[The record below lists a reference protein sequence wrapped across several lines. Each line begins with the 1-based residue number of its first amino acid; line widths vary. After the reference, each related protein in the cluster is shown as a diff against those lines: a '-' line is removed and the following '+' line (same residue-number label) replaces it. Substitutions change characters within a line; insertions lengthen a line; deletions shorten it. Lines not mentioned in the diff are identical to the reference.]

1 MLDERSQGCLQFRRS
16 SWIVEQAQ
24 GETVGDGNDSGGRFL
39 RRCVSDAAQ
48 HRRQLTQHPIILT
61 DEGFC
66 YPWSVGCFGS
76 KGVPD
81 NRFPA
86 SSLIERQRFLDQSH
100 QIVDQALSVGYGIHP
115 LFHPG
120 DHELHSGPQE
130 GFLGR
135 KCLLQRTCRPSCRAR
150 HGTDT
155 DCANTGIGDQLEGTR
170 GECFA
175 LVFKPLHRIRIH
187 VYSDRM
193 STPALLAPSRQ
204 SRVRWAAALIG
215 GPGELLD
222 FLIPLWAGSALGLSS
237 SHIGALVAVELLVSF
252 SARYPAGVLADLVER
267 RYIAATGAALYAL
280 SCAGYALAAGPVPA
294 FLAAAMGGVG
304 GALFWVAARAIVS
317 ESISTDSGAYAR
329 PLSWQES
336 GSWIAF
342 LAGLTLLDSITYQG
356 VFFVA
361 AAACAAAA
369 VVLTLTTDRLARA
382 APGAPPSAP
391 PPPASPPPASP
402 GAPAPPSP
410 GRLRPMLIATAVT
423 SMAEAA
429 VGLLLLLH
437 LQQAFALD
445 VIYIALVFLPGAIAA
460 AALPGP
466 AHRLVLRLGRRRV
479 AATAALASA
488 AFAGALAFAPSPLW
502 IAVLWVLSGAA
513 WAAIIPVEQAVIAET
528 AGARAGRGFG
538 MYESASLAGAAAG
551 TLFAGFAY
559 DSISWA
565 AACLIF
571 AAVIAAGAVITP
583 WAIRRS
589 GATDRPPPGNALLSP
604 AVAASAPKT
613 ARNQLMD
620 LGWHTALFA
629 AGQLVLAF
637 MNFSWLAD
645 LAASEDMAAFL
656 ASGGSSDVEGLGNFL
671 YHAGRIWV
679 VVLIVDVVWS
689 VFAAAR
695 TKGQRV

>member
-1 MLDERSQGCLQFRRS
+1 
-16 SWIVEQAQ
+16 
-24 GETVGDGNDSGGRFL
+24 
-39 RRCVSDAAQ
+39 
-48 HRRQLTQHPIILT
+48 
-61 DEGFC
+61 
-66 YPWSVGCFGS
+66 
-76 KGVPD
+76 
-81 NRFPA
+81 
-86 SSLIERQRFLDQSH
+86 
-100 QIVDQALSVGYGIHP
+100 
-115 LFHPG
+115 
-120 DHELHSGPQE
+120 
-130 GFLGR
+130 
-135 KCLLQRTCRPSCRAR
+135 
-150 HGTDT
+150 
-155 DCANTGIGDQLEGTR
+155 
-170 GECFA
+170 
-175 LVFKPLHRIRIH
+175 
-187 VYSDRM
+187 M

-329 PLSWQES
+329 LLSWQES

-466 AHRLVLRLGRRRV
+466 AHRLVLRVGRRRV

-604 AVAASAPKT
+604 AVAAAPAAAAPERTSAPDLSGPVGPKEAVSEHRETLVEPASAPKT